1 MYQKNK
7 QYLFILLS
15 FFICTN
21 SLFTQDPI
29 IFTDTTKSKLLIAD
43 VRISPSAPEIN
54 LNKVE
59 AALNLSAELSEKF
72 TLIPEKLKDSIT
84 NEHILKGEQ
93 IDVLK
98 IAKFLYADKI
108 LFILINRLAN
118 IIRADITIV
127 NTKDTSEKRNGVG
140 YSLIHFFDNQTNTP
154 LSDPFLLEAIQ
165 RALMN
170 ALGDSSLYDHL
181 PENLKVFP
189 APTIIIGG
197 IEFIDNNSLPDMLL
211 FKNKVIVSYDLCESI
226 FEELSQ
232 NHNFVPYDIAT
243 RDSMYALAN
252 FHIVENYNP
261 PSLIELKIL
270 SLFEVEYYITGS
282 YKRIP
287 EGASLEIQLC
297 KIENQMLRIVNSV
310 NAIHKNDDISELRN
324 LAKQLTKKLINFT
337 KQH

>member
-1 MYQKNK
+1 MHQKTK
-7 QYLFILLS
+7 HLTLILFS
-15 FFICTN
+15 FLVCTS

-29 IFTDTTKSKLLIAD
+29 IIIDTTKTKLLIAD
-43 VRISPSAPEIN
+43 VRISPSAPELN
-54 LNKVE
+54 LGKVE
-59 AALNLSAELSEKF
+59 AAVNLSAELSEKF
-72 TLIPEKLKDSIT
+72 TLIPEKHKDSIA
-84 NEHILKGEQ
+84 NEYISKGEHIDILK
-93 IDVLK
+93 L
-98 IAKFLYADKI
+98 AKLLQANKM

-118 IIRADITIV
+118 IIRTDITIV
-127 NTKDTSEKRNGVG
+127 DTEDTTEKKNGVG
-140 YSLIHFFDNQTNTP
+140 YSLIHYFDNQTNKP

-170 ALGDSSLYDHL
+170 ALGDSTLYNHL
-181 PENLKVFP
+181 PENLRVFP
-189 APTIIIGG
+189 ASPIVIGG

-226 FEELSQ
+226 FEAIVK
-232 NHNFVPYDIAT
+232 NHNFVPYDMTT
-243 RDSMYALAN
+243 RDTMYALAN

-297 KIENQMLRIVNSV
+297 KIENQKLKIINSI
-310 NAIHKNDDISELRN
+310 NSTHKNDDITELRN
-324 LAKQLTKKLINFT
+324 LAKKLTNELINFT
-337 KQH
+337 KQN